1 MVPPTT
7 QNELSSASS
16 QGRLLPLPIDTELA
30 NPLSF
35 TESTRTPPSVG
46 PGAYDASV
54 VPPSHPD
61 YRTLVLCFDGTGD
74 QFDADVRKIAL
85 FFVLIAH
92 EKRRVCSQNSN
103 IVQFFSMLKKD
114 DKSQQLVYYQVC
126 RYASLS
132 V

>member
-1 MVPPTT
+1 MVPPIATT

-30 NPLSF
+30 NPLSS

-54 VPPSHPD
+54 VPPSHPG

-74 QFDADVRKIAL
+74 QFDADVRRIAL
-85 FFVLIAH
+85 FL
-92 EKRRVCSQNSN
+92 CSL
-103 IVQFFSMLKKD
+103 LKKTACVFSELKYSAVLLD
-114 DKSQQLVYYQVC
+114 AQEG
-126 RYASLS
+126 
-132 V
+132 